1 MTLLER
7 RKAKRAK
14 LMKDERYRKV
24 LSNLKTVAETKKVLS
39 TLPDKVMAWYNQAIK
54 EEKAQL
60 KFKKALEEGD
70 ELTITV
76 EDIDSGAD
84 EEFEGDEE
92 FSDEGG
98 PDEVVE
104 MEKEMKRIQSQ
115 LNKLKGL
122 KK

>member
-84 EEFEGDEE
+84 EEFEGGEE

>member
-115 LNKLKGL
+115 LNRYKRL

>member
-14 LMKDERYRKV
+14 LMKDERYKKV

-115 LNKLKGL
+115 LNKLKEI